1 MNWGSRDGRRV
12 YGGLL
17 ELVRISFAGF
27 FGLFK
32 NGCALGL
39 FQEVRRRRMT
49 LSVHKNRGTVA
60 TFPRVKISTS

>member
-1 MNWGSRDGRRV
+1 MNGGSRDGRRAC
-12 YGGLL
+12 GGLL
-17 ELVRISFAGF
+17 EPVRTRFSGF
-27 FGLFK
+27 FGLCK

-60 TFPRVKISTS
+60 MFPRVKIPTS